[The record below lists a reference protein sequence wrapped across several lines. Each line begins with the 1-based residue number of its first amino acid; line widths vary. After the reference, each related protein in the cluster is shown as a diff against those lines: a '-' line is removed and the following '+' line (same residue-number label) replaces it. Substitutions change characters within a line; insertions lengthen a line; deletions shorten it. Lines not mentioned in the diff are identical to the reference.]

1 LFNLDLELAY
11 ALIRSL
17 PTRRIAAIVEELNPL
32 LHIDPVTILPYEIT
46 AQVFASLDVPT
57 LLSIS
62 NLSKSW
68 RVRGSDPWLWKR
80 LFLAQ
85 GWRANTHQI
94 IHFEQA
100 QKDREVEKQ
109 RRERKSRARPHDS
122 SDDVISSSPKKRHC
136 VDQDTNMTWSQQH
149 DVPEADDDYDDD
161 RMEDVINDDSVST
174 TSTTPQD
181 SSSLWPPVKSSLL
194 LAEPGSPPRMNW
206 QYIYKQKR
214 RLEKNWQL
222 GRYTNFQLPHPSYP
236 HEAHAECVYT
246 IQYSGKH
253 LVSGSRDQ
261 SLRIWNLDTQRLV
274 GKPLRAH
281 NASVLCLQFDP
292 SPEQD
297 VIISGGSDC
306 TVIVWQF
313 STGKPLQQ
321 IVKAHSESVLNL
333 RFDDRYLVT
342 CSKDR
347 TIKVWNRRALLP
359 KDDAYPVKN
368 GNVST
373 AYFPDYILSKMDLV
387 ATKNVKPL
395 QPYTHLMTL
404 YGHTAAVNAI
414 QILGDQ
420 IVSAS
425 GDRFIKMW
433 DIKTGECLRTIQGH
447 TKGIACVQF
456 DGRRIVSGS
465 SDETIRIYDA
475 TTGAEVAVLK
485 GHNDLVRTV
494 QASFVDTPEHQ
505 VDDDE
510 AEAKVNDRFV
520 LSHMNNNSSKD
531 DLSGG
536 FNYSYGAKIPP
547 GGGGSKWARIVS
559 GSYDEAIII
568 WQRDLEGRWVPAHRL
583 TQWEGILAAGGQ
595 PRYIPTSP
603 HMMLLSGHAQRV
615 GMQLRQIRSS
625 IQNATNSLGAFAQ
638 ALQASVQAT
647 NTPQNG
653 NAAAAAAEDTTTVIN
668 PAIPDARIPNA
679 QAIADT
685 FALIQSIPGIESDNN
700 PLGQVLRQHFQ
711 QLGLTWPPSSNSNM
725 AHPQTQ
731 AQAQAPPP
739 LVQHQQQ
746 HQRRPIQARNRRP
759 PQDDPM
765 ENQAGPSTGPQPVA
779 VTQRPL
785 PAAPVTAAAAATANI
800 PPQPNRRHH
809 HQRGQAAADRNPIN
823 NRVYKLQ
830 FDSRRI
836 ICCSQDPT
844 IVGWDFANGDKEI
857 EIASEF
863 FGEES

>member
-1 LFNLDLELAY
+1 
-11 ALIRSL
+11 
-17 PTRRIAAIVEELNPL
+17 LNPL

-46 AQVFASLDVPT
+46 AHIFASLDVPT

-68 RVRGSDPWLWKR
+68 RVRGLDPWLWKR
-80 LFLAQ
+80 LFLAE
-85 GWRANTHQI
+85 GWKANTQQV

-100 QKDREVEKQ
+100 QKDREIEKQ
-109 RRERKSRARPHDS
+109 RERKSRARPHDS
-122 SDDVISSSPKKRHC
+122 SEDILSSPKKRHR
-136 VDQDTNMTWSQQH
+136 VEEDTNMTWGSPNEWSQQH
-149 DVPEADDDYDDD
+149 DVPEADDDDD
-161 RMEDVINDDSVST
+161 RMEDVLNDDSIST
-174 TSTTPQD
+174 SSPTPQQD
-181 SSSLWPPVKSSLL
+181 SSLWPPVKSSLL
-194 LAEPGSPPRMNW
+194 LSESGAPPRMNW

-261 SLRIWNLDTQRLV
+261 TLRIWNLDTQRLV

-313 STGKPLQQ
+313 STGKPVQQ

-347 TIKVWNRRALLP
+347 TIKVWNRQALVP
-359 KDDAYPVKN
+359 SDDAYPVKN
-368 GNVST
+368 GSIST
-373 AYFPDYILSKMDLV
+373 AYFPDYILNKSDAV
-387 ATKNVKPL
+387 ASKNVKPL
-395 QPYTHLMTL
+395 PPYTHLMTL

-425 GDRFIKMW
+425 GDRFIKIW
-433 DIKTGECLRTIQGH
+433 DIKTGVCLRTIQGH

-475 TTGAEVAVLK
+475 TSGAEVAVLK

-494 QASFVDTPEHQ
+494 QASFVDTPENQ
-505 VDDDE
+505 VEDE

-520 LSHMNNNSSKD
+520 LSHVNNKD
-531 DLSGG
+531 EASLKSGS
-536 FNYSYGAKIPP
+536 FHNFSFGAKIPP

-595 PRYIPTSP
+595 PRFIPTSP

-647 NTPQNG
+647 NSGEESGPP
-653 NAAAAAAEDTTTVIN
+653 VN
-668 PAIPDARIPNA
+668 PAAPDARIPNA

-725 AHPQTQ
+725 AHPQSQ
-731 AQAQAPPP
+731 PAP
-739 LVQHQQQ
+739 Q
-746 HQRRPIQARNRRP
+746 QRRPIQVRNRRA
-759 PQDDPM
+759 PQDDQM
-765 ENQAGPSTGPQPVA
+765 DVQAGPSAASQPIA
-779 VTQRPL
+779 TASRPL
-785 PAAPVTAAAAATANI
+785 PAAVPVGTAAGFT
-800 PPQPNRRHH
+800 PPQPTRR
-809 HQRGQAAADRNPIN
+809 QRGTAGQTADRNPIN

-863 FGEES
+863 FGEEA